1 MKLCATTA
9 SLLLSG
15 IHPRAPPPRCSSVRE
30 AAGVRE
36 DWAASGL
43 LAQIF
48 GGASLFHLSSLKA
61 PQLTANVFFKPI
73 DPPVIAIAGDA
84 AAPTGVAQLLRVT
97 LTTASGATDTISPVA
112 FIQNVAV
119 AENARRQGVARTLVG
134 WCEAHALNQW
144 SGVSEAWLAVGTE
157 NAGAIS
163 LYESLGYTRLT
174 VRMGNVIMRKS
185 LVEEA
190 DASAAAA
197 ARASKP
203 VMLFGMGGDNNPGG
217 GGDLFG
223 GFVKGLTSALESAL
237 DMGFPGQLQL
247 LEKAEAELKASD
259 KCVALFG
266 ADVTIGDV
274 DIKESLSVEAGV
286 QIEAACRGSKG
297 EGKVVIGASRN
308 DDLDD
313 QDGPPLRLEVL
324 RVLVGEEPRGE
335 EDDFYLV
342 EP

>member
-1 MKLCATTA
+1 
-9 SLLLSG
+9 
-15 IHPRAPPPRCSSVRE
+15 
-30 AAGVRE
+30 
-36 DWAASGL
+36 
-43 LAQIF
+43 
-48 GGASLFHLSSLKA
+48 
-61 PQLTANVFFKPI
+61 
-73 DPPVIAIAGDA
+73 
-84 AAPTGVAQLLRVT
+84 
-97 LTTASGATDTISPVA
+97 
-112 FIQNVAV
+112 
-119 AENARRQGVARTLVG
+119 
-134 WCEAHALNQW
+134 
-144 SGVSEAWLAVGTE
+144 
-157 NAGAIS
+157 
-163 LYESLGYTRLT
+163 
-174 VRMGNVIMRKS
+174 
-185 LVEEA
+185 
-190 DASAAAA
+190 
-197 ARASKP
+197 
-203 VMLFGMGGDNNPGG
+203 MLFGMGGDNNPGG